1 LWIARTYVQGS
12 YRVLGSAFASQQDAT
27 DAYFRA
33 MTSAAAPAGRSSDSQ
48 LATSHRGVPLQL
60 APESIT
66 GYRNVRPH
74 GSRFRAVAQSRVG
87 GVKKVRLLGTFST
100 AVEAACCVALHGSEL
115 D

>member
-27 DAYFRA
+27 DAYCRA